1 MILQL
6 SEVICPYSNL
16 DASTVPK
23 FKLQVSAEIEKK
35 PLVLL
40 INLKNVTQ
48 MDSTGLGCLVTI
60 LRKIREVGGEMAISS
75 VTGQVSELFEL
86 TCMDKI
92 FKVIQATS

>member
-6 SEVICPYSNL
+6 SEIVCPYSKL
-16 DASTVPK
+16 DVTTAPK
-23 FKLQVSAEIEKK
+23 FKLQVNSEIEKK
-35 PLVLL
+35 PLVLV

-75 VTGQVSELFEL
+75 VSGQVSELFEL

-92 FKVIQATS
+92 FKVIQPTS